1 MSRPVVTRHP
11 FLIYTCN
18 FDGYWVHDWEFETA
32 QRLIQGKQAMEC
44 LQEANIHLAVL
55 YFTSRMCHGYNWS
68 YLGSICHLQDQ
79 VTFYGDAVLANSHG
93 IYIFTLLRFTRT
105 YICINVSSF

>member
-1 MSRPVVTRHP
+1 MVTRHP

-55 YFTSRMCHGYNWS
+55 Y
-68 YLGSICHLQDQ
+68 
-79 VTFYGDAVLANSHG
+79 GDAVLANSHG
-93 IYIFTLLRFTRT
+93 IYMFTLLCFTRT